1 MSLIRSGTFW
11 AGALVG
17 AGACWFWHRTAAGPL
32 AFTGGVTHEVRPL
45 RRQGRLLRDRQSR
58 WNFTGG
64 SSR

>member
-1 MSLIRSGTFW
+1 VSLIRSGTFW

-17 AGACWFWHRTAAGPL
+17 ATACWFWRRTTGPL
-32 AFTGGVTHEVRPL
+32 AFTGGVTYEPKPL
-45 RRQGRLLRDRQSR
+45 RRQGRLLRDKQAR